1 MQLDFLFQA
10 RTPLNDLLQQSRY
23 YVQLN
28 QQVKNLIPSFAQH
41 FRIIRINESG
51 TIIFAVNNST
61 AAARLKMLLPMHWP
75 TILTLNPN
83 IKSCI
88 IKVIP
93 ENTPKPKPKQ
103 LTISP
108 HAQDIFQHTAQRM
121 QKHHP
126 NLAAAMQRLS
136 QRHKNL

>member
-10 RTPLNDLLQQSRY
+10 HTPVNDLLQQSRY
-23 YVQLN
+23 YLQLN
-28 QQVKNLIPSFAQH
+28 QQVKNLIPNFAQH

-88 IKVIP
+88 IKVMP
-93 ENTPKPKPKQ
+93 ENTPTPKPKQ

-108 HAQDIFQHTAQRM
+108 HAQNAFQHTAQRM
-121 QKHHP
+121 EKHYP
-126 NLAAAMQRLS
+126 DLAAAIQRLS
-136 QRHKNL
+136 QRHKP